1 MEILS
6 HSPEETKALGYELAS
21 GLEGGE
27 IVELIGDLGSGKT
40 TFVQGLARGL
50 DIERKILSPT
60 FLIRRSYQGRLNLE
74 HLDFYRLNS
83 PDDLAGLDLDD
94 VLGVPKTVVVMEWPE
109 RVGLDQGEKA
119 KKIYFE
125 YIDENTRKITL

>member
-6 HSPEETKALGYELAS
+6 HSPDETKALGYELAS
-21 GLEGGE
+21 DLEGGE
-27 IVELIGDLGSGKT
+27 IIELIGDLGSGKT
-40 TFVQGLARGL
+40 TFVQGLAQGL
-50 DIERKILSPT
+50 GIKRKILSPT
-60 FLIRRSYQGRLNLE
+60 FLIRRSYLGQLNLE

-83 PDDLAGLDLDD
+83 PNDLAGLDLDD
-94 VLGVPKTVVVMEWPE
+94 ILGAPKTVVVMEWPE

-119 KKIYFE
+119 KKIFFE